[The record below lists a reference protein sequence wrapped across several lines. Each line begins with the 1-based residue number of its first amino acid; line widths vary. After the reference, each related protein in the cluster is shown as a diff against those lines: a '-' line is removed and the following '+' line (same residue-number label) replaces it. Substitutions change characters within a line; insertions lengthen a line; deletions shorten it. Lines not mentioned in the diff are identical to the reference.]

1 MDIVLYEFLVDVPRA
16 AAIWSALLVLALTVL
31 TVLVARP
38 EREREG
44 VLPPP
49 APAPAAGDPVVRDPA
64 DLRRYAEEVAVAA
77 AGAAHTARRR
87 RTEWLTAQERVDQ
100 AWRAYDEAETAARR
114 FAGATALPA
123 PRTPRTPAEYVARER
138 FLHRSAMAAYWRG
151 DLSVRALSDVFA
163 RRNGWDP
170 RLHPVVQEAVL
181 SRVLRD
187 LRRVEYRT
195 AAERERAAWQRAE
208 VAARAARSLAEEA
221 SLAAERLRAGT
232 STVVAASRRVP
243 GAVRPAARWR
253 PARVG

>member
-1 MDIVLYEFLVDVPRA
+1 MDVVLYEFLVDVPRA

-38 EREREG
+38 ERE
-44 VLPPP
+44 PTPSPP
-49 APAPAAGDPVVRDPA
+49 ATAAAADPDLA

-77 AGAAHTARRR
+77 AGAAQTARRR
-87 RTEWLTAQERVDQ
+87 RERWLTAQERVDQ

-123 PRTPRTPAEYVARER
+123 PRTPRTPAEYAARER
-138 FLHRSAMAAYWRG
+138 FLHRGAMAAYWRG
-151 DLSVRALSDVFA
+151 DLSVRQLSDVFA

-181 SRVLRD
+181 HRVVRD

-195 AAERERAAWQRAE
+195 AAERERAAWRQAE
-208 VAARAARSLAEEA
+208 VAATAARSLAAEA
-221 SLAAERLRAGT
+221 ALAAERLRA
-232 STVVAASRRVP
+232 STRTAVAPRRLP
-243 GAVRPAARWR
+243 GAIRLAARWR